1 LKDYETVFV
10 LHPRLDDNQV
20 EEEVQKVKDII
31 TQNGGQIIDVQKW
44 GRKRLAYEIKKVHEG
59 IYTLVHFSGESQVK
73 RETDRRFRIN
83 ENVLRHLTV
92 VAHPASMRKTREGA
106 AAREGED
113 EVSPKE
119 PLPEAAAP
127 PEEAP
132 PPGEAPAA
140 VTEETPPA
148 EAKDRESTGETTA
161 P

>member
-1 LKDYETVFV
+1 MKDYETVFV

-59 IYTLVHFSGESQVK
+59 IYTLIHFSGESQVK

-92 VAHPASMRKTREGA
+92 VAHPASMRKSREEGA
-106 AAREGED
+106 ARRGED
-113 EVSPKE
+113 
-119 PLPEAAAP
+119 AAQP
-127 PEEAP
+127 QKPVP
-132 PPGEAPAA
+132 EAPAA
-140 VTEETPPA
+140 EATPPPDETPPA
-148 EAKDRESTGETTA
+148 VTKETPSAEAEDRESTGETTA